1 MAGAHPTP
9 HTPGSRRA
17 APAVGALMPGA
28 LWRLG
33 LADGVARWRAVVEW
47 DAIVGEALARNAT
60 AVRVQ
65 GHTLIVETI
74 DPFGLSHAKQ
84 GLLKLVQ
91 DHIGSDLIKDIRLEH
106 RRNQEARP

>member
-1 MAGAHPTP
+1 MAGAHQAP
-9 HTPGSRRA
+9 HSPASRRA
-17 APAVGALMPGA
+17 APAVGALVTGV
-28 LWRLG
+28 LSRLG
-33 LADGVARWRAVVEW
+33 IADNVARWRAVVDW

-65 GHTLIVETI
+65 GHTLIVETT
-74 DPFGLSHAKQ
+74 DPFGLSYAKL

-91 DHIGSDLIKDIRLEH
+91 DHIGSDLIKEIRLEH